1 MSTGS
6 PLADP
11 EYVLP
16 EDAVIVIRID
26 PANRITYANQ
36 AFLDSSGYTLD
47 ECMGQPQSI
56 LRHPDMPQQVFAD
69 LWCTI
74 QGGKPWTG
82 MVKSRRRNGGFY
94 WVRANVSPIIDAGQ
108 ITGYMS
114 VWVKPTRTTILAAE
128 QAYRGIRTGQR
139 RNVVIREGAVVRAGW
154 LASLARLMQLGVTA
168 AVRLGGVVLAALF
181 LAIAAAAYGSGQ
193 AEHHGLLIGLSL
205 AGMAVTALFAG
216 FLALRVA
223 GPLRQATQT
232 ARRIVG
238 GDVRRRFTECGAREV
253 RELCR
258 VLNQTNARLVGVLT
272 DTRLAINSVAT
283 SAREIARG
291 NDDLSERTSAQAASL
306 EETATSMEEMTSVVK
321 STAEHSTRA
330 NQLALESS
338 AVAGKGLE
346 AMQEVV
352 RTMNGI
358 ATDSGAIASIVSA
371 IDTIAFQTNILALNA
386 AVEAARAGEAGRSF
400 AVVAS
405 EVGALAKSSA
415 TAAREINAL
424 IDDSM
429 SRIKSGL
436 GLAET
441 AGATIHKVVTSVQ
454 QLAATVADI
463 SAANREQSAGLEQIN
478 MAVTHMDGMT
488 QQNAALVE
496 QVAATSHQ
504 LDEMST
510 RALQAV
516 SAFRLDGGGSVAQ
529 AARAAGGLTPATP
542 PADRSPAPRSRAPAP
557 ARDRAA

>member
-6 PLADP
+6 PLTDP

-16 EDAVIVIRID
+16 EGEVIVIRID
-26 PANRITYANQ
+26 PTNRITYANQ
-36 AFLDSSGYTLD
+36 TFLDSSGYTLD

-56 LRHPDMPQQVFAD
+56 LRHPDMPQQVFVD
-69 LWCTI
+69 LWRTI

-82 MVKSRRRNGGFY
+82 MVKSRRRNGGFF
-94 WVRANVSPIIDAGQ
+94 WARANVTPIIDVGQ
-108 ITGYMS
+108 ISGYMS
-114 VWVKPTRTTILAAE
+114 VWEKPTRTQTLTAE
-128 QAYRGIRTGQR
+128 QAYRGIRTGQLH
-139 RNVVIREGAVVRAGW
+139 NVAIREGAIIREGV
-154 LASLARLMQLGVTA
+154 LASLARLMQFGVTA
-168 AVRLGGVVLAALF
+168 AVRLGGAALTALF
-181 LAIAAAAYGSGQ
+181 LAIAAVAYGSGQ
-193 AEHHGLLIGLSL
+193 AEHQGLIVGLSL
-205 AGMAVTALFAG
+205 AGVAVTTLFAG
-216 FLALRVA
+216 FRALRVA
-223 GPLRQATQT
+223 GPMREATH
-232 ARRIVG
+232 AASRIVG
-238 GDVRRRFTECGAREV
+238 GDVRRQFSERGAREV

-258 VLNQTNARLVGVLT
+258 VLNQSNAKLVGVLM

-291 NDDLSERTSAQAASL
+291 NDDLSERTNAQAASL

-338 AVAGKGLE
+338 AIAGKGLQ

-358 ATDSGAIASIVSA
+358 ATDSGAIASIVST

-400 AVVAS
+400 AVVAT

-415 TAAREINAL
+415 TAAREISAL

-441 AGATIHKVVTSVQ
+441 AGATIQKVVTSVQ

-463 SAANREQSAGLEQIN
+463 DAANREQSAGLEQIN

-496 QVAATSHQ
+496 QVAITSHE
-504 LDEMST
+504 LDAMSM

-516 SAFRLDGGGSVAQ
+516 SAFRLDRAAY
-529 AARAAGGLTPATP
+529 AARTAPVDPPNPVRGSASLAA
-542 PADRSPAPRSRAPAP
+542 
-557 ARDRAA
+557 